1 MSLQGA
7 KRRSKLEFGMQR
19 VLRSARKD
27 GPGATQVNDYSQ
39 FAGYGATGAEP
50 ISSVTTVENPGQG
63 LEAELFQ
70 ACHYVVRG
78 CEYGGG

>member
-1 MSLQGA
+1 
-7 KRRSKLEFGMQR
+7 MQQ
-19 VLRSARKD
+19 ARIRDAAACFKPHKD
-27 GPGATQVNDYSQ
+27 GPDATRANGYSE
-39 FAGYGATGAEP
+39 FAGHGATGAEP

-70 ACHYVVRG
+70 ACHYLVRG